1 MTNTHES
8 TTRNSWKFRAKSN
21 GGIDMPVYGVDEADA
36 EQKFREFF
44 NLTDQDVVEVWQ
56 VGEFTNLPLRL
67 N

>member
-1 MTNTHES
+1 
-8 TTRNSWKFRAKSN
+8 
-21 GGIDMPVYGVDEADA
+21 MPVYGVDEADA

-44 NLTDQDVVEVWQ
+44 KLTDEDVVEVWQ

>member
-1 MTNTHES
+1 
-8 TTRNSWKFRAKSN
+8 
-21 GGIDMPVYGVDEADA
+21 MPCFGTDEADA

-44 NLTDQDVVEVWQ
+44 NLTEEDIVEVWR